1 LMLRDYRYWDIVK
14 KLQSVALIAQRL
26 GDRYRDGF
34 VKIWAWQLF
43 VK

>member
-26 GDRYRDGF
+26 GDRCRDEF
-34 VKIWAWQLF
+34 VMILACQLF